1 MQARIPA
8 QIGEQG
14 MNRSF
19 KPTAVVLVALMGA
32 TISTAALAERGPMG
46 GMMGM
51 ASFEE
56 LDANKDGKITQEEL
70 AARQMARFTQAD
82 ADKDGKLSVEE
93 LIAMRDAADAE
104 RKAARAKAMLGRIDA
119 DADGFVSAAEMEA
132 MPMMGRMFD
141 RVDDNSDGAI
151 SKDEMD
157 AMQARMAEHR
167 GHGRGHGMGHGNGG
181 GKGDGGFW
189 GWMRD
194 DD

>member
-1 MQARIPA
+1 MTR
-8 QIGEQG
+8 
-14 MNRSF
+14 NF
-19 KPTAVVLVALMGA
+19 KPAAVMLMALMGA

-56 LDANKDGKITQEEL
+56 LDADKDGKITKDEL
-70 AARQMARFTQAD
+70 AARHAARFTQAD

-93 LIAMRDAADAE
+93 LIAMRDTADAE
-104 RKAARAKAMLGRIDA
+104 RKAARAKAMLGRIDT

-132 MPMMGRMFD
+132 MPMMSKMFD

-157 AMQARMAEHR
+157 EMQARMAEHR
-167 GHGRGHGMGHGNGG
+167 GHDRGHGKGHS
-181 GKGDGGFW
+181 KGDGGFW
-189 GWMRD
+189 GWMSD
-194 DD
+194 DN